1 MNKLLQI
8 LFRKGV
14 LILCVMCAGAYG
26 QKQSKT
32 YKESFNVGV
41 DAVIDIN
48 TSYADIEF
56 ETWDKNQVVIEATI
70 EVEGATAEEAKA
82 YFEKDGIKILGN
94 SKTIEISTKP
104 EDAWF
109 FRHGVGD
116 INVRDFVI
124 DVPEF
129 PELEPL
135 FRDMELPDISEMI
148 DMPEMTGMIEM
159 PPMPPM
165 KMRNFDYA
173 AYEKDGEK
181 YLKKWK
187 AEFDQNFDKD
197 YKKRMEEWSERMKER
212 AEEWRERREE
222 QREAREDMM
231 REREQLMKER
241 EKIREEV
248 QADRQKEMEAQK
260 LERIKE
266 RQAMEAYRIRSRR
279 DSLHSG
285 PNIFFGS
292 SDKGN
297 KEFKIKKSI
306 KVKMPKSA
314 KLKMNVRHGEVKLAE
329 NTMDMNATLSYARL
343 HAATIEG
350 DKTNIIASYSPVTVQ
365 HWDNGRLNINFSD
378 DVALQDVR
386 YLDLSANSSDVTIDR
401 LLQSALIKNNLG
413 ALHINSISKTF
424 KDMDISMQN
433 GELFCALPA
442 TAYTIY
448 VNGTSSKLSSP
459 ANLVMDVTKNKNNTV
474 HKGYNLTKNS
484 ERSIVINT
492 QYSEVVL
499 Q

>member
-1 MNKLLQI
+1 MNQLQRI
-8 LFRKGV
+8 FCNNGT
-14 LILCVMCAGAYG
+14 LILCVLCTGAYG

-56 ETWDKNQVVIEATI
+56 ETWDKNQVVIEGTI
-70 EVEGATAEEAKA
+70 ELEGATPEEAKT
-82 YFEKDGIKILGN
+82 YFEKDGIIILGN

-109 FRHGVGD
+109 YRHGNGNID
-116 INVRDFVI
+116 VRDFVI
-124 DVPEF
+124 DIPEF

-135 FRDMELPDISEMI
+135 FIDIEFPDFPEIPE
-148 DMPEMTGMIEM
+148 MPEMMEM
-159 PPMPPM
+159 PPMPPIN
-165 KMRNFDYA
+165 MRNFDYA
-173 AYEKDGEK
+173 AYAKDGEK
-181 YLKKWK
+181 YMKKWK
-187 AEFDQNFDKD
+187 EEFDQNFDKD
-197 YKKRMEEWSERMKER
+197 YKKRMEEWSARMKER
-212 AEEWRERREE
+212 ADEWKERSQERN
-222 QREAREDMM
+222 EAREEMM

-241 EKIREEV
+241 EKLREEA
-248 QADRQKEMEAQK
+248 QDDRERAMEDRKQG
-260 LERIKE
+260 LSKE
-266 RQAMEAYRIRSRR
+266 REARDAYYSILKR
-279 DSLHSG
+279 DSLHGG
-285 PNIFFGS
+285 PTIFFGS
-292 SDKGN
+292 SNKGN

-329 NTMDMNATLSYARL
+329 NTLDLNATLSYARL

-378 DVALQDVR
+378 EVALKDVR
-386 YLDLSANSSDVTIDR
+386 FLDLSANSSEVTINR
-401 LLQSALIKNNLG
+401 LLQSAFIKNNLG
-413 ALHINSISKTF
+413 ALHINSISKNF

-459 ANLVMDVTKNKNNTV
+459 ANLVMEVTKSKNSTI
-474 HKGYNLTKNS
+474 HQGYNLTKNS